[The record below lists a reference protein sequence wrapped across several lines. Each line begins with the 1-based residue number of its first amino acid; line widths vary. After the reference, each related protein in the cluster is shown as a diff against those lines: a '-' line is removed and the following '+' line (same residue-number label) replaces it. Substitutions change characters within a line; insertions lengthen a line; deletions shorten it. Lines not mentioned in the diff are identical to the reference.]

1 MKIRAKYIC
10 CGVEMLFNP
19 RENVV
24 VNVFLFVY
32 WFLSLKEVKL
42 QMIDFSQDLL
52 ES

>member
-1 MKIRAKYIC
+1 
-10 CGVEMLFNP
+10 MLFNP
-19 RENVV
+19 EENVV
-24 VNVFLFVY
+24 VNIFLFVY

>member
-1 MKIRAKYIC
+1 
-10 CGVEMLFNP
+10 MLFNP

-42 QMIDFSQDLL
+42 QMIDFSEDLL